1 MGGHPKGLSTL
12 FFTEMWERFSYYGT
26 RAFLMLYMT
35 AAVASGGLGFDTAKA
50 ATIYGAYTSSAY
62 FATLPGGWIADNI
75 LGARRSVLIGGI
87 LISIGNLLLFLGTM
101 PLFYAGLGTV
111 VVGTGL
117 LKSNAAAIVGEL
129 YGKNDPRRDAGFSI
143 FYMGINFGAFISPI
157 ICGWVAQRVNFRLA
171 FLFAV
176 IGMAFGVVQFVMGRR
191 RLDGA
196 GELKPRNQ
204 VAASAETTAL
214 KPGESSDWAKLSA
227 IGVLFCFSAIFWGAF
242 EQAGSSLN
250 LFARDLTANTVFGW
264 EYPSSW
270 LQALNAVFIVSF
282 APVFSW
288 MWMRM
293 GDKQPSSPAKF
304 AYGLLLAGA
313 GFLVVAYAT
322 SIAGGGKV
330 SPLWLVLVYLL
341 HTFGEL
347 SLGPVGLSAFS
358 ALAPPRVAALMMG
371 VYYLSISAGNL
382 LAGLAATTFD
392 ASNPESVVRLFGTVA
407 GVCVVAGLV
416 LFAITPFLKK
426 LMGGVR

>member
-26 RAFLMLYMT
+26 RAFLMIYMT

-62 FATLPGGWIADNI
+62 FATLPGGWIADNL
-75 LGARRSVLIGGI
+75 LGARRSVLLGGI
-87 LISIGNLLLFLGTM
+87 LISLGNLLLFIGSM
-101 PLFYAGLGTV
+101 PLFYAGLATV
-111 VVGTGL
+111 VCGTGL

-129 YGKNDPRRDAGFSI
+129 YGKKDARRDAGFSI

-176 IGMAFGVVQFVMGRR
+176 IGMTCGVAQFVMGTH
-191 RLDGA
+191 RLEGA
-196 GELKPRNQ
+196 GELKPRRKE
-204 VAASAETTAL
+204 AEVVEPAT
-214 KPGESSDWAKLSA
+214 GDSSEWAKLTA

-242 EQAGSSLN
+242 EQAGSSLS

-288 MWMRM
+288 MWMWM

-358 ALAPPRVAALMMG
+358 ALAPARVAALMMG

-382 LAGLAATTFD
+382 LAGLAARTFD
-392 ASNPESVVRLFGTVA
+392 ASNPETVVRLFGTVA
-407 GVCVVAGLV
+407 AVCVVAGLI